1 MTMYFSLS
9 PRIRRSL
16 IIGLAGVLPPI
27 FMQTFLGT
35 AELLAQQP
43 PPSSSKILNSR
54 TTTVKSSWEV
64 DFELSQPAQVV
75 AHFQISSATDWENP
89 ELPAVFWEVLID
101 DRLASHLVTHMGRP
115 FHDYAIHLGVLI
127 AGPHNLAFQ
136 RADSSIAALKL
147 REVRIDIYEKDH
159 SFFSVLA
166 HAPIIFGRS
175 RRDVSANE
183 ANGMWLD
190 PDMRHSDA
198 PLLLA
203 YDERASSFG
212 KTRTYTV
219 FFSNENGGTPPPGL
233 LHLWGRYADI
243 EWAYRVE
250 LDDTPDSNLY
260 FQKGNRHQA
269 FFQGP
274 QHQQLVYRGGFEND
288 QPTLQV
294 TTRNNMFSD
303 SLTTKLRFAL
313 PPFFNMSPDSPRESV
328 MLQAPWTWQVSAKEA
343 RREQGL
349 DPSPTDSTRIA
360 DLQHYLYIQFVAQP
374 EKFGVKSGSKAPDGR
389 SLSGGFF
396 LAKFKKHPNTYA
408 SNLWSD
414 DLIIRSD
421 TTIIRQ
427 TAVPLP
433 PGTSPDDLQRL
444 EFVADAGGGNVVLTN
459 ISRLF
464 SLDENDL
471 PQAWKPDWHGRQRL
485 EPGQRAIF
493 YAEDFRLHP
502 VYFQAL
508 PAEWHFKPDSQAI
521 ATATTWGGKPVD
533 ETQWPLIRIGE
544 PWERQGYSGYDGVA
558 WYRCQFR
565 LDNSWQG
572 ERLWL
577 GFGGVDDRYQVWVN
591 GKLARDLPADSI
603 GADGHL
609 TFTEITKLAQFERTN
624 SIAVRVEDF
633 SGEGGI
639 VAPPAAIS
647 NFPEAL
653 APPHVAAMAD
663 PAMDRE
669 EPFDYFQKPVAIL
682 GTQDHPGFTLVTPEG
697 YLNTGWAEIMFL
709 GGADLAP
716 LSCRVKSLTAEG
728 LPIVRYRTNVDGV
741 EYAFE
746 TFAFPAAGDS
756 RAPLFNWVRVR
767 VQNRNSTS
775 TEAKFA
781 VAPRFNNALHPL
793 AAKHSFNPNWRYK
806 VDGRLLW
813 RDEQALMVLP
823 ETPSVANFSNGAT
836 LAAETPAGRV
846 ENRWTLAP
854 EESRTLVF
862 SLPATPMPSAAV
874 LAENVFTA
882 DFDKLRE
889 HAVRYWQNAL
899 SGGTQITLPEHKV
912 DAAWRANLVYHLIAG
927 NQFNAPGT
935 QFDHKDFDLR
945 ETALLVR
952 LLDLT
957 GQHGLSKQ
965 ILRRLWL
972 AQAPGAPFSIAWG
985 EAGPVLWAYGQHLE
999 FTRDWAFGRE
1009 VYPALKKT
1017 LHALHDARERDP
1029 WKILPAT
1036 VAAKRPLHAV
1046 GDNFYAL
1053 LGWRYA
1059 IQIARAVG
1067 APEDVSFFTKE
1078 LEALRKA
1085 FDRRLNDATKAD
1097 EGFIPPALELES
1109 GFDTGNLAAVYPTE
1123 ILAPGD
1129 ENVSATLERA
1139 RGQFDE
1145 GLLTQSEARDPF
1157 HFWMYPDLTAYVAA
1171 TELRRGEQ
1179 ANVIERLYALLMHM
1193 SATHIGCDKRMQPW
1207 GDRNCPALPVSFLQP
1222 GRSGFAASL
1231 LMLVRNMLLREGERE
1246 LHLLSA
1252 VSPAWI
1258 KTGEKISVQ
1267 NAVTNFGK
1275 ISFVAEVMDNRMVID
1290 FSANWQTPPQRLV
1303 LHFPYFAKVER
1314 IVADGRGISL
1324 EKGRAHLSPQVRRV
1338 EIVWQNQADRERLS
1352 YAITVEDF
1360 KREYRER
1367 YQLLKVSKAATAALP
1382 APPPEKQ

>member
-1 MTMYFSLS
+1 MTMHFSHS
-9 PRIRRSL
+9 PRIRRSHTA
-16 IIGLAGVLPPI
+16 IGLFVWLAGVFPPV
-27 FMQTFLGT
+27 FLGT
-35 AELLAQQP
+35 SELLAQQP
-43 PPSSSKILNSR
+43 SPSSSKTLKSR

-64 DFELSQPAQVV
+64 DFKLSQPAQVV
-75 AHFQISSATDWENP
+75 AHFQISSETDWENS
-89 ELPAVFWEVLID
+89 ELPAVFLEILID
-101 DRLASHLVTHMGRP
+101 DRLASHLVTYMGRP
-115 FHDYAIHLGVLI
+115 FHDYAVHLGALI

-136 RADSSIAALKL
+136 RADSSTAGLKL
-147 REVRIDIYEKDH
+147 REVRIDIYEKAH
-159 SFFSVLA
+159 PFFSVLA

-175 RRDVSANE
+175 RRDASANE
-183 ANGMWLD
+183 ANSVWLD
-190 PDMRHSDA
+190 PDMRRSDV

-203 YDERASSFG
+203 YDEQPSGIG
-212 KTRTYTV
+212 KTRTYTI

-233 LHLWGRYADI
+233 LHLWGRYTDI
-243 EWAYRVE
+243 EWAYNVE
-250 LDDTPDSNLY
+250 LDDSS
-260 FQKGNRHQA
+260 KRRQA

-274 QHQQLVYRGGFEND
+274 KHRKLVYRGGFEND
-288 QPTLQV
+288 QPTLQIA
-294 TTRNNMFSD
+294 TLNNMFSD

-313 PPFFNMSPDSPRESV
+313 PPLFSMPPDSRRESV

-349 DPSPTDSTRIA
+349 DPSPTDSTHIA
-360 DLQHYLYIQFVAQP
+360 DLQRYLYIQFVAQP
-374 EKFGVKSGSKAPDGR
+374 EKFGVKSG
-389 SLSGGFF
+389 GFF
-396 LAKFKKHPNTYA
+396 LAKFKKQPNTYA

-414 DLIIRSD
+414 NLIIRSD
-421 TTIIRQ
+421 TTIVRQ

-433 PGTSPDDLQRL
+433 PGTGPEDLQRL
-444 EFVADAGGGNVVLTN
+444 EFVANAGGGNILLTN

-464 SLDENDL
+464 SLDANDL
-471 PQAWKPDWHGRQRL
+471 PQAWKPDWQGRQRL
-485 EPGQRAIF
+485 APGQRAIF
-493 YAEDFRLHP
+493 YAEDFRLHQ

-508 PAEWHFKPDSQAI
+508 PAEWHFKPDSQAM
-521 ATATTWGGKPVD
+521 ATVTSWGDKPVD
-533 ETQWPLIRIGE
+533 EKQWPLIRIGE

-591 GKLARDLPADSI
+591 GKLARDLSTDIIDADRR
-603 GADGHL
+603 L

-624 SIAVRVEDF
+624 SLAVRVEDF
-633 SGEGGI
+633 GGEGGI
-639 VAPPAAIS
+639 VAPPVAIS

-653 APPHVAAMAD
+653 APPHVASMAD

-669 EPFDYFQKPVAIL
+669 EPFDYFQKPMAIL
-682 GTQDHPGFTLVTPEG
+682 GTKDRPGFTLVTPEG
-697 YLNTGWAEIMFL
+697 YLNTGWAEIIFL

-728 LPIVRYRTNVDGV
+728 LPIVRYRTSVDGV

-746 TFAFPAAGDS
+746 TFAFPAADDS
-756 RAPLFNWVRVR
+756 LAPLFNWVRVR
-767 VQNRNSTS
+767 VQNRNNAS
-775 TEAKFA
+775 TEAKLA

-793 AAKHSFNPNWRYK
+793 AAKLSFNPNWRYK
-806 VDGRLLW
+806 VDGRLLL

-823 ETPSVANFSNGAT
+823 EMPPVVNFSNGEA
-836 LAAETPAGRV
+836 LEAETPAGRL
-846 ENRWTLAP
+846 EYRWTLAP

-862 SLPATPMPSAAV
+862 SMPATPMRSAAV

-882 DFDKLRE
+882 DFDRLRE
-889 HAVRYWQNAL
+889 NAVRYWQNAL
-899 SGGTQITLPEHKV
+899 NRGTQIILPERKV
-912 DAAWRANLVYHLIAG
+912 DAAWRANLVYLMIAG

-935 QFDHKDFDLR
+935 QFDHGGFDLR
-945 ETALLVR
+945 ETALLAR

-957 GQHGLSKQ
+957 GQHDLSKQ

-972 AQAPGAPFSIAWG
+972 AQAPGAMFSIALR
-985 EAGPVLWAYGQHLE
+985 EVGPVLWAYGQHLE
-999 FTRDWAFGRE
+999 LTRDWAFGRE
-1009 VYPALKKT
+1009 IYPALKKT
-1017 LHALHDARERDP
+1017 LHALHDARQRDS
-1029 WKILPAT
+1029 WKILPAA
-1036 VAAKRPLHAV
+1036 VAGKRANHAT

-1085 FDRRLNDATKAD
+1085 FDRRLNDATKAN
-1097 EGFIPPALELES
+1097 EGFIAPALELES
-1109 GFDTGNLAAVYPTE
+1109 GFDTGNLAAVYPSE
-1123 ILAPGD
+1123 ILSPGD

-1145 GLLTQSEARDPF
+1145 GLLAQSDERDPF
-1157 HFWMYPDLTAYVAA
+1157 DFWMYPDLTAYVAEA
-1171 TELRRGEQ
+1171 ELRRGEQ
-1179 ANVIERLYALLMHM
+1179 ANVIERLYALLLHT
-1193 SATHIGCDKRMQPW
+1193 SAAHLGCDERLRPW

-1231 LMLVRNMLLREGERE
+1231 LMLVRNMLLREHDRE

-1275 ISFVAEVMDNRMVID
+1275 VSFVAEVIDNGMVID
-1290 FSANWQTPPQRLV
+1290 FSTNWQTSPQRLV

-1314 IVADGRGISL
+1314 IVADGRRISL
-1324 EKGRAHLSPQVRRV
+1324 EKDRAHLSSQVRRV
-1338 EIVWQNQADRERLS
+1338 EIYWQNQAERQRLS
-1352 YAITVEDF
+1352 FAATVEDF
-1360 KREYRER
+1360 KREYRKR